1 MLKFEELK
9 VLKKSFLKNQKLN
22 NKHIIIIVI
31 ITHVRV
37 AVSLDDGDK

>member
-1 MLKFEELK
+1 MLKSEELK
-9 VLKKSFLKNQKLN
+9 VLKKSFLKNQKL